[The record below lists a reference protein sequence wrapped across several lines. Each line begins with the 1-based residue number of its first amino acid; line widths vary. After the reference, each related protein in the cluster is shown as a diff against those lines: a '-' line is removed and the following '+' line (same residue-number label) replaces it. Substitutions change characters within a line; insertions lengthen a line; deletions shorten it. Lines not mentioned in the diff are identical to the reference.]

1 LPNLKSEISLK
12 LTQVLE
18 QLDYLKPT
26 DDPQQ
31 LLLGICDKL
40 AYEVGFEVN
49 NCTNTKFSFFRDMV
63 LIFHRLAKAIAGT
76 QPMFQSPVPEGK
88 ANGVEQISMP
98 LDLPRITGNGTG
110 NAAGA
115 NTNRAAKETSEG
127 NIPSKL

>member
-1 LPNLKSEISLK
+1 LPNLKSEISFR

-18 QLDYLKPT
+18 QLDYLKPA

-40 AYEVGFEVN
+40 AYELCFEVK

-63 LIFHRLAKAIAGT
+63 TVFHQLAETIADT
-76 QPMFQSPVPEGK
+76 QPTFQNIVPKGK
-88 ANGVEQISMP
+88 VNGVEQP
-98 LDLPRITGNGTG
+98 LELPRNTGSATG
-110 NAAGA
+110 HAAGV
-115 NTNRAAKETSEG
+115 NPNWAAKETSAG